1 MSVSSGEGSNGEPP
15 TEDTAE
21 TDGDRDREEEEERF
35 DGDLYTPPKLSHG
48 VTSALRRPREWVFL
62 VEDRMVVAAGLSIV
76 ILVLLTGVELATGF
90 FQQQLTPLFYVYGSI
105 IGGNFTLITIVIS
118 ISQLVISR
126 QLGSPGDLQDRIEET
141 SEYRSAVEEMMGR
154 GVAPVMPTEFL
165 RMLLEH
171 TQTQLDRVVDQLDD
185 ADAPASE
192 DVEDLAYRL
201 STHIEHVTALLG
213 KSGVGL
219 FDALSVTLQTN
230 YSKEIYEIR
239 SLEEEHDDD
248 YPDEVTEAL
257 DELVMRLEQIDV
269 ARQYLKTLYM
279 QDELATMS
287 RRLLYTGTPAVLSAI
302 IMMHQF
308 AASTHA
314 ILAPRTLSAL
324 VPITLTLGVAP
335 LTVLFAYVLRI
346 SVVSQRTVAITPFT
360 TPTQEGTVDPS
371 RLVSDEVVERESG
384 DDGRRG
390 RDRAGADD

>member
-1 MSVSSGEGSNGEPP
+1 MGVSSREESDGEPP
-15 TEDTAE
+15 TEDGEEA
-21 TDGDRDREEEEERF
+21 DWDSGEEEERF
-35 DGDLYTPPKLSHG
+35 DGDLYTPPKLGHG
-48 VTSALRRPREWVFL
+48 VSSAFRRPREWLFL
-62 VEDRMVVAAGLSIV
+62 VEDRMLVAAGLSFV
-76 ILVLLTGVELATGF
+76 VLVLLTAIELSTGF

-126 QLGSPGDLQDRIEET
+126 QLGSPGDLRDRIEET
-141 SEYRSAVEEMMGR
+141 SEYRNAVEEMIDR
-154 GVAPVMPTEFL
+154 GVAPVIPTEFL
-165 RMLLEH
+165 RMLLQH
-171 TQTQLDRVVDQLDD
+171 TRMQLDRVDDELDD
-185 ADAPASE
+185 VAAPASE
-192 DVEDLAYRL
+192 ELEDLVYRL

-239 SLEEEHDDD
+239 SLEAEYDDEYTD
-248 YPDEVTEAL
+248 AVTEAL
-257 DELVMRLEQIDV
+257 DGLVERLEQIDV

-302 IMMHQF
+302 IMMYQF

-314 ILAPRTLSAL
+314 ILAPEMLSAL
-324 VPITLTLGVAP
+324 VPVTLTLGVVP

-360 TPTQEGTVDPS
+360 TPTQEGTIDPS
-371 RLVSDEVVERESG
+371 RLVSDEMAEGESG
-384 DDGRRG
+384 TDGARG
-390 RDRAGADD
+390 RPSADD